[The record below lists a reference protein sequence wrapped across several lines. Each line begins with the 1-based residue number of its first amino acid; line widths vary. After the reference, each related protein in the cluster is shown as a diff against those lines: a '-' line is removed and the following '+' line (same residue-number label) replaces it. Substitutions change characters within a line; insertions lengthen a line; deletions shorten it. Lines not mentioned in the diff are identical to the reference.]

1 MKGHRGLGISIA
13 LMSALSIAS
22 AQLSILHL
30 RTFNLNQ
37 TFAGAEAV
45 GDVAFDGDNLYVST
59 WHSGSGTQTVR
70 LVQVGSLSTLLSTP
84 SGALTPSGW
93 SASVSAAGAS
103 RDTRLA
109 YYNGNLYWGSG
120 LGDTAGGVRK
130 YSTAGVQDTTFAG
143 DGLLLGGELNP
154 TAGRIDTIDVDPH
167 NSSDRPGPAL
177 GVGAVTGGSNI
188 RRADLGSGSSLLATG
203 AVPGTGAGG
212 IPNSANTR
220 DISFRPDGGMYV
232 RYGRLGVS
240 GEPTSAGVYFA
251 PRNPDGTFGNAVDLV
266 NWTEG
271 AALQQSFATYV
282 PVSEV
287 FFSGFP
293 SLILYNQRVSGQ
305 NFVFVRDANG
315 NVISGI
321 ANLAGSELTA
331 DGQTPAGFQNTFL
344 NAHWGFWNNRL
355 FIFVVNGFTG
365 AGINTGISG
374 GSFDRL
380 DIYEVVPEPSSLLAL
395 AVATAGMLGLRRR
408 KR

>member
-1 MKGHRGLGISIA
+1 MMKGYRTLGIGLA
-13 LMSALSIAS
+13 LTTALSIAS

-45 GDVAFDGDNLYVST
+45 GDVTFDGDNVYVST
-59 WHSGSGTQTVR
+59 WHSGSGTQTLR
-70 LVQVGSLSTLLSTP
+70 LVQVGSLGTLLSTP
-84 SGALTPSGW
+84 SGAITPSGW

-103 RDTRLA
+103 RDTRVA
-109 YYNGNLYWGSG
+109 HYNGNLYWGSG
-120 LGDTAGGVRK
+120 LGDTNGGVRK
-130 YSTAGVQDTTFAG
+130 YSTAGVQDTAFSG
-143 DGLLLGGELNP
+143 DGVLLGSELNP
-154 TAGRIDTIDVDPH
+154 TTGRIDTLDIDPH
-167 NSSDRPGPAL
+167 NSTDRPGPAL
-177 GVGAVTGGSNI
+177 GVGAATGGSNI

-203 AVPGTGAGG
+203 TVPGTGSGG
-212 IPNSANTR
+212 IPNSGNTR
-220 DISFRPDGGMYV
+220 DISFRPDGGMYG
-232 RYGRLGVS
+232 RYGTLS
-240 GEPTSAGVYFA
+240 GSGQAGVYFA

-271 AALQQSFATYV
+271 AALQQSFVTYV

-321 ANLAGSELTA
+321 ANLAGSETTA
-331 DGQTPAGFQNTFL
+331 DGETPAGFQNTFL
-344 NAHWGFWNNRL
+344 NAHWGLWNGRM

-380 DIYEVVPEPSSLLAL
+380 DIYEVVPEPASMMALGAGLAGL
-395 AVATAGMLGLRRR
+395 LGLRRR
-408 KR
+408 KK